1 MKSYRIDFTEKNY
14 NDIEKKYDENINL
27 KIFMKIFNNKRVW
40 FDIDKLQINNL
51 EEQILNLGGL
61 SGEEEGV
68 I

>member
-51 EEQILNLGGL
+51 EE
-61 SGEEEGV
+61 
-68 I
+68 